1 MRVNARPLLL
11 RLDKESDPLAIPSF
25 PSHNRRRMDAKRS
38 NETSPTAPLL
48 LPMPEKTQHYLQSL
62 ASDVHQTYFVKYPP
76 LPVRWGQ
83 QITRK
88 RRRSIRLGSYNHQTT
103 EIRIHPLL
111 NSPEIPTF
119 FIQSVIYH
127 EYLHHVLGASHN
139 RRFHKEERK
148 FRYFRESKEWIRRH
162 LWLLLGTKRVRPIV
176 MPPPKALPPQM
187 ALF

>member
-1 MRVNARPLLL
+1 METRPLPLGNADQRDY
-11 RLDKESDPLAIPSF
+11 RLA
-25 PSHNRRRMDAKRS
+25 
-38 NETSPTAPLL
+38 
-48 LPMPEKTQHYLQSL
+48 SL
-62 ASDVHQTYFVKYPP
+62 AAEVHRTYFSKYPP

-88 RRRSIRLGSYNHQTT
+88 KRRSIRIGSHNHLTT

-111 NSPEIPTF
+111 NAPDVPAFS
-119 FIQSVIYH
+119 IQSVIFH
-127 EYLHHVLGASHN
+127 EYLHHVLGAAHN

-148 FRYFRESKEWIRRH
+148 FRYYRESKEWIRRH

-176 MPPPKALPPQM
+176 MQPPKAIQPQM

>member
-1 MRVNARPLLL
+1 METRPL
-11 RLDKESDPLAIPSF
+11 PLGIAD
-25 PSHNRRRMDAKRS
+25 HRN
-38 NETSPTAPLL
+38 
-48 LPMPEKTQHYLQSL
+48 HYLASL
-62 ASDVHQTYFVKYPP
+62 ADEVHRTYFYKYPP

-83 QITRK
+83 QINRK
-88 RRRSIRLGSYNHQTT
+88 KRRSIRLGSYNHVTT

-111 NSPEIPTF
+111 DSPEIPAF

-162 LWLLLGTKRVRPIV
+162 LWLLLGIKRNRNVVI
-176 MPPPKALPPQM
+176 PPPPALPPQM